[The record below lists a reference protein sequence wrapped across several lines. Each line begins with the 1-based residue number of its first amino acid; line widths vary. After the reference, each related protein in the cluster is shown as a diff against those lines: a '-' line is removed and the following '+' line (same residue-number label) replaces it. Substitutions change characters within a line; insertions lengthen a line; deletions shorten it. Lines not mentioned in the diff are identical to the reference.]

1 MGRCKHEITNYMPCN
16 KNHLHLTAQS
26 VKEFLLNFLHVLTVD
41 SFGDV
46 RVADGDFAAET
57 ERKG

>member
-1 MGRCKHEITNYMPCN
+1 MPCN

-26 VKEFLLNFLHVLTVD
+26 VKAFLLNFLHVLTVD

-46 RVADGDFAAET
+46 HVADGDFAAET